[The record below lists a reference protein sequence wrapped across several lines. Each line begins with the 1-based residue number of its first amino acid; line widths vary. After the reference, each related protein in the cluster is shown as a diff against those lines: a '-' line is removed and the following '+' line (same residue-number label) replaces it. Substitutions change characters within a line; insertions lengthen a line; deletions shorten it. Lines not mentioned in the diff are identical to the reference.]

1 MTWSVS
7 IGQCDA
13 VLLVNQLVQPQLAK
27 NKVKLIFSCL
37 KCSIVTTSGEFL
49 LILASFGFWIETTS
63 RPPSSISVFSR
74 LKLTKRD
81 YFILDLERNWRN
93 NHLRRVEHFESFIA
107 KFHFWLVHQL
117 EMFDISRRS
126 ENILF
131 SEVYHYELR
140 KFIINL
146 EISLWTWKLHH

>member
-1 MTWSVS
+1 M
-7 IGQCDA
+7 
-13 VLLVNQLVQPQLAK
+13 LLVKQLVQPQLAK

-49 LILASFGFWIETTS
+49 LILASFGFWIETAS

-93 NHLRRVEHFESFIA
+93 GHLSRVEHFHG
-107 KFHFWLVHQL
+107 KNWLLIGQSIRTVRYFETVKMEIFNVGTSTYSL
-117 EMFDISRRS
+117 G
-126 ENILF
+126 NITT
-131 SEVYHYELR
+131 
-140 KFIINL
+140 NL
-146 EISLWTWKLHH
+146 ETSFSTWKQLLISANW